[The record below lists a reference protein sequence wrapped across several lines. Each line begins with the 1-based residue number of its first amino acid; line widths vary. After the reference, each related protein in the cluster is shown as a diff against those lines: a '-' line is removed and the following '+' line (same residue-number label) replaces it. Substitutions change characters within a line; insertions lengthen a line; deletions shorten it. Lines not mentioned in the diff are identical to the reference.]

1 MVGSEA
7 EVVIALGEKV
17 LVPGETGTGKST
29 MVCAIEGPWPW
40 GEAAE

>member
-7 EVVIALGEKV
+7 EVVIAPGEKV
-17 LVPGETGTGKST
+17 LMPGETGTGKSRPI
-29 MVCAIEGPWPW
+29 AGPWPW